1 MTCIV
6 AVKTSEGS
14 VVLGADSTG
23 VSGNFYSI
31 RADPKLY
38 EVYVSLVGVGVSKI
52 KLGYGF
58 TGSYPLGQLLRYWM
72 PPAILEEEDCSGYM
86 ITKYVPRVRQLL
98 KDAGRLSIND
108 DGEEKSP
115 GALLVALQG
124 NIFKVEEDFQVAE
137 FSLPFMCIGLGEN
150 PALGFLYAH
159 YKNGD
164 LLSVEETIPLVEGAL
179 EASSAFCQA
188 IKPPWITMVI

>member
-6 AVKTSEGS
+6 AVKTSEGF
-14 VVLGADSTG
+14 VVLGADSAG
-23 VSGNFYSI
+23 VCGNFYQI
-31 RADPKLY
+31 RSDPKLY
-38 EVYVSLVGVGVSKI
+38 KI
-52 KLGYGF
+52 GIPLGETTTKVKFGYGF
-58 TGSYPLGQLLRYWM
+58 TGSYSLGQLLRYWI
-72 PPAILEEEDCSGYM
+72 PCTLVDNESATHYM
-86 ITKYVPRVRQLL
+86 ITKYSPGVRQLL
-98 KDAGRLSIND
+98 KDSGRLVIN

-115 GALLVALQG
+115 GQLLVALEG
-124 NIFKVEEDFQVAE
+124 NIYRVESDFQVAE
-137 FSLPFMCIGLGEN
+137 FYLPFACAGLGED

-188 IKPPWITMVI
+188 IKPPWTTLVI

>member
-14 VVLGADSTG
+14 VVLGADSAG
-23 VSGNFYSI
+23 VYGSVYII

-38 EVYVSLVGVGVSKI
+38 EVNVHQEDPEAIVR
-52 KLGYGF
+52 LGYGF
-58 TGSYPLGQLLRYWM
+58 TGSYFLGQVLRYWT
-72 PPAILEEEDCSGYM
+72 PPMIASNEDCSHYM
-86 ITKYVPRVRQLL
+86 ITKYVPGVRQLL
-98 KDAGRLSIND
+98 KDTGRLLIKE
-108 DGEEKSP
+108 GEEKSP
-115 GALLVALQG
+115 GQLLIALEG
-124 NIFKVEEDFQVAE
+124 NIFKVEDDFQVGE
-137 FSLPFMCIGLGEN
+137 SSLPFVCAGLGEN

-159 YKNGD
+159 YRSGD

-188 IKPPWITMVI
+188 IKPPWITRVI